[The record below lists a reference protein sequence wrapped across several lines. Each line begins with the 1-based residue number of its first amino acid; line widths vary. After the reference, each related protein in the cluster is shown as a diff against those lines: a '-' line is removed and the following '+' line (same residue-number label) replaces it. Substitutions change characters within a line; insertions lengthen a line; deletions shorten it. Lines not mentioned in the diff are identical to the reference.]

1 MPQLKLICFLEASAN
16 NNLLEQIKATYHSIC
31 YEYDKK
37 IEKKDSSFGLIPKD
51 YQIVTLDNLIEKNTE
66 KVKNNNFVTRQS

>member
-1 MPQLKLICFLEASAN
+1 MNMIKKLK
-16 NNLLEQIKATYHSIC
+16 
-31 YEYDKK
+31 
-37 IEKKDSSFGLIPKD
+37 KKDSSFGLIPKD